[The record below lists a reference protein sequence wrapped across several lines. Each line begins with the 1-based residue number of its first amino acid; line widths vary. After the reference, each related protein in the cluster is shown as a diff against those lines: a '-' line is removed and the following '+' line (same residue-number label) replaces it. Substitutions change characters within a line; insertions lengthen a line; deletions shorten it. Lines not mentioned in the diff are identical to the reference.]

1 MAMNQYSQQAAQL
14 RAGEMATARAQYSSA
29 AEAARQGDTQYAQ
42 LMLQAQSGDRDAAN
56 QVAFNNLQAT
66 MQTRQLN
73 EAEAVAYEQIKQQ
86 MIANQMNAAQA
97 GAQLRSSREEFDTDA
112 KLREW
117 AARQGFN
124 LQARSAQGALGGGIG
139 AAVGGTVG
147 ALGFLG
153 GPVLGAATTAAG
165 AGIGKQLGTSVGYNS

>member
-1 MAMNQYSQQAAQL
+1 L
-14 RAGEMATARAQYSSA
+14 
-29 AEAARQGDTQYAQ
+29 
-42 LMLQAQSGDRDAAN
+42 L
-56 QVAFNNLQAT
+56 V
-66 MQTRQLN
+66 TRL
-73 EAEAVAYEQIKQQ
+73 ADEQIQQQ